1 MLAPATKTRA
11 KQAWQNVVDGAAQS
25 QEEAIRRV
33 FAAPLLLRAEVLEY
47 LVTQE
52 HAGTEPPGDMVAALL
67 AFMQQRL
74 AESPED
80 YFIGGGP
87 VEAVWE
93 HLEQGQAGLDQAM
106 AAVRALPVTEG
117 LTPAYIEGLMSS
129 LLPMATQPSTWRQAR
144 TRGLLAR
151 AAADACERREEPAF
165 REAYCRG
172 VVLWAH
178 ALLMSV
184 GDGAL
189 LRDADELGEE
199 WLRTVTADGD
209 PDRIGDARF
218 QLAGLWTD
226 PYCAGR
232 SDNFY
237 ESETQVW
244 RLRTD
249 NELHNVDGRPRDDYA
264 MPEPKAAVTHAMT
277 HWRAARDAQPRNPA
291 VLAGLAETAMWLA
304 RFTDEPMAP
313 DAAPAIELG
322 SQIVA
327 GDPGRREL
335 RARFRMLAAAFPG
348 AAALGHGTPG
358 GAAPAGEAGDPAASQ
373 DEPADTPGTATAG
386 TGGTPAAGTDDT
398 ADLAAVDPDRLA
410 ARYGDRAAVMV
421 LQEMIGIGPSAPRDA
436 LALFDRQRE
445 LLLEPGRL
453 TDSSYRILCQT
464 FARALQRAT
473 GAPGEMQPPP
483 DKDFAEHVAEVLG
496 RLGADPDP
504 ERSAATLVWQAYLS
518 TSVDQEEAGLH
529 LLRLV
534 RQNAPL
540 FARRHEWLIQSA
552 EAVLLTG
559 AGVNAYNAR
568 DYPVALR
575 AYLASLGVWLR
586 LGRVES
592 VSELLARLDDIATGA
607 DERTAI
613 ELTAGLASSVAQIVG
628 TAQGA
633 VEDQILHVFSGL
645 LGALAATGSVNS
657 QILWTMLEFA
667 KGLRTAMLLERTGS
681 AHLRSDPEA
690 TAILE
695 RIADRAPGSAVPL
708 NLYRAFENRRQQM
721 LLRGLPAPSLLD
733 LDQARRALD
742 HRTVLL
748 STITMTEP
756 DRRYSRV
763 AGIFW
768 DDGQALVG
776 TGPLPRELPEEDIPW
791 VPEAVREVLAERTAE
806 GRDHLCV
813 IPDSGLHTA
822 PWHLYGWDDWAFA
835 DDWIVTLLPHP
846 HLLFSGRGQLAVM
859 APASLPVLAVGVAES
874 AAAPDLPPLPDA
886 ADEARQIARQ
896 LGGRALTG
904 ADATEEA
911 IRELAPTARYL
922 HIASHG
928 WFEPTVPSWHSLI
941 VEPGESS
948 DGMLTAWEVAELD
961 LRAVRVVTLS
971 ACETAKLAV
980 QPGDNIDGLP
990 LAFLS
995 AGARAVIGTQWEI
1008 ETTVARRFFE
1018 EFYAALGPHDDVR
1031 DAFRA
1036 AQAAVKGEFPGPAQW
1051 AAFYLLGDWR

>member
-1 MLAPATKTRA
+1 VLAPATKTRA
-11 KQAWQNVVDGAAQS
+11 KQAWQGVIDGAAQS
-25 QEEAIRRV
+25 QEEMVRRV
-33 FAAPLLLRAEVLEY
+33 FAAPLLLRAEVLAYMLTE
-47 LVTQE
+47 E
-52 HAGTEPPGDMVAALL
+52 HGGTEHPVAALL
-67 AFMQQRL
+67 AFIQEQL
-74 AESPED
+74 AEHPGR
-80 YFIGGGP
+80 YFIGPGP
-87 VEAVWE
+87 VEALWE
-93 HLEQGQAGLDQAM
+93 RLEEGHAGLDQAM
-106 AAVRALPVTEG
+106 AAARALPVTEG

-129 LLPMATQPSTWRQAR
+129 LLPMATQPPTWRQAR
-144 TRGLLAR
+144 TRGLLVR
-151 AAADACERREEPAF
+151 AAADACERRGEPAF
-165 REAYCRG
+165 REAYCSS
-172 VVLWAH
+172 VLLWAH
-178 ALLMSV
+178 GLLMSV

-189 LRDADELGEE
+189 LREADGLGEE
-199 WLRTVTADGD
+199 WLRAVTAG
-209 PDRIGDARF
+209 GDAVQVCEARS

-237 ESETQVW
+237 ESEAQVW

-249 NELHNVDGRPRDDYA
+249 NELHDIDGRPRDDYA
-264 MPEPKAAVTHAMT
+264 MPEPEAALARAMA

-304 RFTDEPMAP
+304 RFTDEQVAP
-313 DAAPAIELG
+313 DAAPAIKLG

-327 GDPGRREL
+327 DDPARREL
-335 RARFRMLAAAFPG
+335 KARFRMLAAAFPDD
-348 AAALGHGTPG
+348 AAFGREASG
-358 GAAPAGEAGDPAASQ
+358 GAAVAGESRDSAARQSEQ
-373 DEPADTPGTATAG
+373 ADTPATGA
-386 TGGTPAAGTDDT
+386 DDI

-421 LQEMIGIGPSAPRDA
+421 LQEMIGIAPSAPRDA

-453 TDSSYRILCQT
+453 TDSSYRVLCQT

-483 DKDFAEHVAEVLG
+483 DKDFGEHVAAVLG
-496 RLGADPDP
+496 RLGPDPDP

-518 TSVDQEEAGLH
+518 TGVNQEDAGLR

-534 RQNAPL
+534 RQDAPL

-568 DYPVALR
+568 DFPVALR

-613 ELTAGLASSVAQIVG
+613 ELTAGLAASVPQIVG
-628 TAQGA
+628 TAHGA
-633 VEDQILHVFSGL
+633 AVDDQLLQVFSGL

-681 AHLRSDPEA
+681 ARLSSDPEA

-695 RIADRAPGSAVPL
+695 RIASRAPGSAVPL
-708 NLYRAFENRRQQM
+708 TLYRAFENRRQQL
-721 LLRGLPAPSLLD
+721 LLRDLPAPSLLD

-748 STITMTEP
+748 STITMIEP
-756 DRRYSRV
+756 DRRYFRI

-776 TGPLPRELPEEDIPW
+776 SGPLPPELPQQDIPW
-791 VPEAVREVLAERTAE
+791 VPEGVREVLAELTAE

-822 PWHLYGWDDWAFA
+822 PWHLYGWGDWVFA
-835 DDWIVTLLPHP
+835 DEWIVTLLPHP
-846 HLLFSGRGQLAVM
+846 HLLFSGRGQLAVV
-859 APASLPVLAVGVAES
+859 APARLPVLAIGVADS

-922 HIASHG
+922 HVASHG
-928 WFEPTVPSWHSLI
+928 WFEPTVPSWHALI
-941 VEPGESS
+941 VQPGESS

-961 LRAVRVVTLS
+961 LRAVRLVTLS

-1008 ETTVARRFFE
+1008 ETTVTRRFFE
-1018 EFYAALGPHDDVR
+1018 EFYAALGKNDDVR

-1036 AQAAVKGEFPGPAQW
+1036 AQLTVKGEFPEPGQW